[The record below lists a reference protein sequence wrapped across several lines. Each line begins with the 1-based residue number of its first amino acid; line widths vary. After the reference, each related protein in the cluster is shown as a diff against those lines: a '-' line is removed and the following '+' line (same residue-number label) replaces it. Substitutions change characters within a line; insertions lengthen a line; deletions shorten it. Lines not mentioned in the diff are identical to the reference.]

1 MAFGFGDILMLI
13 GGLGLFLYGMKMMG
27 DGLEL
32 VAGSR
37 LKKLL
42 AVLTSNRLLAVLV
55 GLAVTA
61 VIQSSSATTV
71 MIIGFVNAG
80 LMNLAQAVGVIMG
93 ANIGTT
99 VTSQLIAFKV
109 GDFTLTDLAPIAVG
123 IGVGLI
129 MFCKKPTIK
138 HVGQVVAGFGILF
151 MGMDTMSTA
160 MEPLQQ
166 VPEFVNLLTQF
177 QNPFIGILVGAL
189 FTAIIQSSSASVGIL
204 QALAMQGLIGL
215 DGAIFVLFGQ
225 NIGTCVTA
233 LLSSIGTTKTAKRAA
248 IVHLLFN
255 VAGTIIFVP
264 LAMFLP
270 FVDWMQA
277 ITGNIPQQIA
287 NTHII
292 FNLVSTAVLL
302 PAAPL
307 LVKAANFIIPG
318 KDKAFEP
325 MQLQYLDERILATP
339 PIAVAQVIKESE
351 RMAVLARQ
359 EFHDSI
365 EYFFKP
371 NSELLEKVTA
381 NKQVLDYLNKEITS
395 YLIKTSALEL
405 PASDSKAVGALF
417 HTINDFQRIGDHAEN
432 IVEAGQAMQEGKLSL
447 SENAVNEMKEMSL
460 RVEVL
465 LDEALHMFRTRVY
478 DEELAAAINRSEEEV
493 DQCTEEFR
501 NNHIRR
507 LTKHK
512 CTPEQGVVFLDI
524 LGDLERVADH
534 ATNIA
539 FSLSNQ

>member
-1 MAFGFGDILMLI
+1 
-13 GGLGLFLYGMKMMG
+13 MG
-27 DGLEL
+27 
-32 VAGSR
+32 
-37 LKKLL
+37 
-42 AVLTSNRLLAVLV
+42 
-55 GLAVTA
+55 
-61 VIQSSSATTV
+61 
-71 MIIGFVNAG
+71 
-80 LMNLAQAVGVIMG
+80 
-93 ANIGTT
+93 
-99 VTSQLIAFKV
+99 
-109 GDFTLTDLAPIAVG
+109 
-123 IGVGLI
+123 
-129 MFCKKPTIK
+129 
-138 HVGQVVAGFGILF
+138 
-151 MGMDTMSTA
+151 
-160 MEPLQQ
+160 
-166 VPEFVNLLTQF
+166 
-177 QNPFIGILVGAL
+177 
-189 FTAIIQSSSASVGIL
+189 TAIFIPI
-204 QALAMQGLIGL
+204 
-215 DGAIFVLFGQ
+215 
-225 NIGTCVTA
+225 
-233 LLSSIGTTKTAKRAA
+233 
-248 IVHLLFN
+248 
-255 VAGTIIFVP
+255 
-264 LAMFLP
+264 AMFLP

-277 ITGNIPQQIA
+277 ITDNIPQQIA
-287 NTHII
+287 NTHIV

-307 LVKAANFIIPG
+307 LVKAANFLIPG

-325 MQLQYLDERILATP
+325 MQLQYLDQRILATP

-395 YLIKTSALEL
+395 YLIKISALEL

-432 IVEAGQAMQEGKLSL
+432 IIEAGQAMQEGKLSL
-447 SENAVNEMKEMSL
+447 SENAVGEMKEMSL

-478 DEELAAAINRSEEEV
+478 DEELATAINRSEEEV